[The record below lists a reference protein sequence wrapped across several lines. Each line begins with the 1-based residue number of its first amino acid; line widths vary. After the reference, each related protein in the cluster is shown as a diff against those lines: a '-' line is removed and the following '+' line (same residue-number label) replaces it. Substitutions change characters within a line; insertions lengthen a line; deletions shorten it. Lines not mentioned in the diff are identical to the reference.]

1 MYISENP
8 NAPDERFKMDRAQ
21 KTIPYNIHHATF
33 HPSFRELLV
42 SKGYSDAYLVTVAGD
57 VIYTVAKQD
66 DYGSNLLSGA
76 LKDSS
81 LASTFQ
87 RIMSAPTDEI
97 VFSDF
102 DRFAPRGNSP
112 KAFVG
117 TQIVASSGQ
126 VVGVLILQIPE
137 SLVNQ
142 IITPSEGL
150 GESTE
155 VFLVAEDGQARSR
168 SRFDDG
174 HNMLDAL
181 TFSTQERVAEQGQ
194 VFDRNAVGLRGAP
207 VVALSRELSIPGVT
221 WFLTVEQERAEV
233 LAPVRND
240 RWLLI
245 LTSLASALLM
255 TAIGWWFARSF
266 LKPIDGLSERM
277 SQISEGKL
285 DAPIPE
291 ADRWDEFGH
300 MGKVLQTMQGDLRAA
315 KEAEARRQELQVQQA
330 EVVHHISEGLVQLAN
345 GNLAHRITNPF
356 DDEHE
361 KLRTDF
367 NAALTELSGV
377 VRQVADTA
385 GGIRSGSDEISQAS
399 DDLSS
404 RTEAQ
409 AATLEQ
415 TVAALDEL
423 TASVKSAAAGA
434 KNVEDIVKQAQGEAQ
449 KSDIVVRNAVDAMTK
464 IEQSSE
470 KIAQII
476 SVIDDISFQTNLLA
490 LNAGVEAA
498 RAGEAGRGF
507 AVVAS
512 EVRGL
517 AQRSSQ
523 AALEIKNLI
532 SESTQHVGDGVNLVG
547 EAGTSLKSIV
557 ERVSHISSLVS
568 EIAEGAAEQSAG
580 LSEINDGV
588 TQLDQSQMEAAYPGL
603 QVLLANNLM
612 MAYNQAEA
620 GQPSFA
626 FVEDGFTK
634 LPEFEMML
642 ALFSALDVRW
652 VSVMDDRNSTPARRS
667 SPLLNVGA
675 GIFEL
680 TKSDSP
686 RQFIQYFDMMIK
698 APRRNSPSAT
708 SAKPSVGRDDFKK
721 IILIGSS
728 TGGVEA
734 LRNVLVGVGGMNHF
748 LLASSSGA
756 GGVSARY
763 GVHAMELLIN
773 GIMKKGG
780 YLRFSSP
787 VLKSDVIWLSAL
799 DMRALA

>member
-1 MYISENP
+1 MTALSRLKIRYKLPAFLVGFAVLASTILVTVSTVNYQRNAWITVANRFESIVSDRETVLTALFKSIRADVEVLAQMPSTATATQRISAAWGGVSDSPAETLRQMYISENP

-194 VFDRNAVGLRGAP
+194 VFDRNAVGLRGTP
-207 VVALSRELSIPGVT
+207 VVALSRELSIPGVN

-367 NAALTELSGV
+367 NTALTELSGV

-588 TQLDQSQMEAAYPGL
+588 TQLDQVTQQNAAMVEEATAASH
-603 QVLLANNLM
+603 LLKSDAGKL
-612 MAYNQAEA
+612 ADLVAQFQT
-620 GQPSFA
+620 GQPVA
-626 FVEDGFTK
+626 PTRTATI
-634 LPEFEMML
+634 PEVTSPDCEPMQV
-642 ALFSALDVRW
+642 SAHG
-652 VSVMDDRNSTPARRS
+652 DDLEFDPPA
-667 SPLLNVGA
+667 PM
-675 GIFEL
+675 
-680 TKSDSP
+680 P
-686 RQFIQYFDMMIK
+686 
-698 APRRNSPSAT
+698 
-708 SAKPSVGRDDFKK
+708 
-721 IILIGSS
+721 
-728 TGGVEA
+728 
-734 LRNVLVGVGGMNHF
+734 
-748 LLASSSGA
+748 SSSG
-756 GGVSARY
+756 SAARD
-763 GVHAMELLIN
+763 LWQD
-773 GIMKKGG
+773 
-780 YLRFSSP
+780 F
-787 VLKSDVIWLSAL
+787 
-799 DMRALA
+799 

>member
-1 MYISENP
+1 MTALSRLKIRYKLPAFLVGFAVLASTILVTVSTVNYQRNAWITVANRFESIVSDRETVLTALFKSIRADVEVLAQMPSTATATQRISAAWGGVSDSPAETLRQMYISENP

-112 KAFVG
+112 MAFVG

-174 HNMLDAL
+174 HNVLDAL

-207 VVALSRELSIPGVT
+207 VVALSRQLSIPGVT

-245 LTSLASALLM
+245 LTSPASALLM

-315 KEAEARRQELQVQQA
+315 KGAEARRQELQVQQA
-330 EVVHHISEGLVQLAN
+330 EVVRHISEGLVQLAN

-367 NAALTELSGV
+367 NAALTELNGV

-588 TQLDQSQMEAAYPGL
+588 TQLDQVTQQNAAMVEEATAASH
-603 QVLLANNLM
+603 LLKSDAGKL
-612 MAYNQAEA
+612 ADLVAQFQT
-620 GQPSFA
+620 GQPVA
-626 FVEDGFTK
+626 PMRTATI
-634 LPEFEMML
+634 PEVTSPDCEPMQ
-642 ALFSALDVRW
+642 ASAHG
-652 VSVMDDRNSTPARRS
+652 DDLEFDPPA
-667 SPLLNVGA
+667 PM
-675 GIFEL
+675 
-680 TKSDSP
+680 P
-686 RQFIQYFDMMIK
+686 
-698 APRRNSPSAT
+698 
-708 SAKPSVGRDDFKK
+708 
-721 IILIGSS
+721 
-728 TGGVEA
+728 
-734 LRNVLVGVGGMNHF
+734 
-748 LLASSSGA
+748 SSSG
-756 GGVSARY
+756 SAARD
-763 GVHAMELLIN
+763 LWQD
-773 GIMKKGG
+773 
-780 YLRFSSP
+780 F
-787 VLKSDVIWLSAL
+787 
-799 DMRALA
+799 